1 LQQFSREG
9 AQTKIEVQN
18 SPEGRKHRLLLML
31 RRRRGLLR
39 VRLLEMVVREERHGE
54 GEVRRQERTE
64 PPRGKGAGQR
74 ERERW
79 AFWGRM
85 AKCELEIHKRW
96 AYITLDLSFT
106 CGGMLPDPAC
116 Q

>member
-1 LQQFSREG
+1 M
-9 AQTKIEVQN
+9 
-18 SPEGRKHRLLLML
+18 LML

-74 ERERW
+74 EREREREREMGLLG
-79 AFWGRM
+79 ANGKM
-85 AKCELEIHKRW
+85 
-96 AYITLDLSFT
+96 
-106 CGGMLPDPAC
+106 
-116 Q
+116 

>member
-1 LQQFSREG
+1 
-9 AQTKIEVQN
+9 
-18 SPEGRKHRLLLML
+18 
-31 RRRRGLLR
+31 
-39 VRLLEMVVREERHGE
+39 MVVREERHGE